1 MDSAPAGPHDGAM
14 PAHLPAFLAVLPA
27 FLGACVLIAASPG
40 PSTMLIIRQS
50 LRSRRAGFLTVLGN
64 ETGVF
69 LWGIVAACGLTALLA
84 ASQAAYDAMRI
95 VGAVVLVGFGV
106 QTLRAARAGRHAE
119 DAPEAPAGTTPT
131 PAPALTPSALPSP
144 APDDAAARRAAGL
157 KAYRTGLLL
166 NLANPKAAVFALS
179 FLPQFVPAGDPELPT
194 MVALAAIWAVF
205 EVGYYGLYV
214 WFVGRMRAVISRSGV
229 RRRLEQ
235 ISGGVLVLLGL
246 RLAVEG

>member
-1 MDSAPAGPHDGAM
+1 VDSAQAGPHDGAM

-95 VGAVVLVGFGV
+95 VGAVVLIGFGV
-106 QTLRAARAGRHAE
+106 QTLRAARAGRHSENAPDGL
-119 DAPEAPAGTTPT
+119 DAPARAT
-131 PAPALTPSALPSP
+131 AALA
-144 APDDAAARRAAGL
+144 APDDAASRRAAGL
-157 KAYRTGLLL
+157 RAYRSGLLL

-194 MVALAAIWAVF
+194 MVALAAVWAVF

-214 WFVGRMRAVISRSGV
+214 WFVGRMRAVVSRAGV

>member
-1 MDSAPAGPHDGAM
+1 M

-119 DAPEAPAGTTPT
+119 DAADVPAAAAAPEF
-131 PAPALTPSALPSP
+131 SV
-144 APDDAAARRAAGL
+144 PDDAASRRAAGL
-157 KAYRTGLLL
+157 KAYRNGLLL

-194 MVALAAIWAVF
+194 MVALAAVWAVF

-214 WFVGRMRAVISRSGV
+214 WFVGRMRAVISRAGV